1 MIARLP
7 ITLLFGAGLTLAI
20 FWVLWRLIS
29 VPTNVGTQVQATRI
43 EFTRQRRESQVETKQ
58 EERVQRKPP
67 PPVPTAPK
75 MTFQSGGV
83 DNVVASLNPDLNP
96 GAALGKLGISG
107 GSDTDP
113 LPLVRI
119 PPDYPPRALERGIE
133 GWVIVRFT
141 ITQTGSVK
149 DPQVV
154 DSQPKRVFDEAALRS
169 IVRWRYNPKVED
181 GQAVERVGMQTKI
194 VFQLAKK

>member
-67 PPVPTAPK
+67 PP
-75 MTFQSGGV
+75 S
-83 DNVVASLNPDLNP
+83 
-96 GAALGKLGISG
+96 
-107 GSDTDP
+107 
-113 LPLVRI
+113 R
-119 PPDYPPRALERGIE
+119 RHR
-133 GWVIVRFT
+133 R
-141 ITQTGSVK
+141 
-149 DPQVV
+149 
-154 DSQPKRVFDEAALRS
+154 
-169 IVRWRYNPKVED
+169 
-181 GQAVERVGMQTKI
+181 
-194 VFQLAKK
+194 

>member
-7 ITLLFGAGLTLAI
+7 ITLLFGASLTLAI

-29 VPTNVGTQVQATRI
+29 QPTTVGNQVQATRI

-75 MTFQSGGV
+75 MTFTSGGV
-83 DNVVASLNPDLNP
+83 DNVVASLNPNLNP
-96 GAALGKLGISG
+96 NAALGKLGISG

-154 DSQPKRVFDEAALRS
+154 DAQPKHVFDEAALRS
-169 IVRWRYNPKVED
+169 IVRWRYNPKVEN